1 MEPFNLAPLKRIL
14 FVDDEPQILH
24 ALGNLLRRQRRT
36 WELVFASSGKTAL
49 EEMAKAPVDVIVSDM
64 RMPEMNGATL
74 LKKAKELHPSTA
86 RIVLSGQADRD
97 LVVRVLPVSHQYLSK
112 PCDGATL
119 RRAIERACEIHA
131 LVDDPSLRGEI
142 GRIDHLPS
150 TPEAYALLRGALAR
164 NDALAE
170 EDVSRIVERDPA
182 MSAKILQMVS
192 SFYFDRPPSGS
203 SIRTAVSHI
212 GLDVLGQLA
221 KGDGTFSA
229 AANLL
234 LATDPDACA
243 SLKGFCDESYAVG
256 AQAQSMS
263 DSVDAE
269 SGEAF
274 AAGLLHDVGKLVFAT
289 AMPDRYTE
297 VLREAHTSLR
307 PLDEIEK
314 ERLGATH
321 AEAGAYLLALWGL
334 PVPIVEAIAAHH
346 EEPSPTHGMLTATVQ
361 RAIDRVYSR
370 APDSI

>member
-1 MEPFNLAPLKRIL
+1 MKRIL
-14 FVDDEPQILH
+14 FVDDEPQILQ

-36 WELVFASSGKTAL
+36 WEMVFASSGHAAL

-64 RMPEMNGATL
+64 RMPEMDGATL
-74 LKKAKELHPSTA
+74 LQKAKALYPSTA

-131 LVDDPSLRGEI
+131 LLGDSSLRREI

-150 TPEAYALLRGALAR
+150 TPEAYSQLRRSLAR
-164 NDALAE
+164 HDSCA

-192 SFYFDRPPSGS
+192 SSYFGQPPAVS

-234 LATDPDACA
+234 LTMDSDACA
-243 SLKGFCDESYAVG
+243 SLRELCDEAYAVG
-256 AQAQSMS
+256 THAQAMS
-263 DSVDAE
+263 DSVDTE

-274 AAGLLHDVGKLVFAT
+274 AAGLLHDVGKLIFAM
-289 AMPDRYTE
+289 AMPDRYAD
-297 VLREAHTSLR
+297 VLREAHASGR
-307 PLDEIEK
+307 PLYEVEK

-334 PVPIVEAIAAHH
+334 PIPIVEAIAAHH

-361 RAIDRVYSR
+361 RAIEHVHSM
-370 APDSI
+370 APASSV

>member
-1 MEPFNLAPLKRIL
+1 MKRIL
-14 FVDDEPQILH
+14 FVDDEPQILQ
-24 ALGNLLRRQRRT
+24 ALGNLLRKQRRT
-36 WELVFASSGKTAL
+36 WEMVFASGGQAAL

-64 RMPEMNGATL
+64 RMPEMDGATL
-74 LKKAKELHPSTA
+74 LQKAKALYPSTA

-97 LVVRVLPVSHQYLSK
+97 LIVRVLPVSHQYLSK

-131 LVDDPSLRGEI
+131 LLENPSLRGEI

-150 TPEAYALLRGALAR
+150 TPEAYSQLRRSLAR
-164 NDALAE
+164 HDSCA

-182 MSAKILQMVS
+182 MTAKILQMVS
-192 SFYFDRPPSGS
+192 SSYFGQPPAAVS

-221 KGDGTFSA
+221 KGHGTFSA

-234 LATDPDACA
+234 LTTDPEACA
-243 SLKGFCDESYAVG
+243 SLRQLCDEAHAVG
-256 AQAQSMS
+256 CEAQSMS

-274 AAGLLHDVGKLVFAT
+274 AAGLLHDVGKLVLAM
-289 AMPDRYTE
+289 AMPDRYAD
-297 VLREAHTSLR
+297 VLRRAHDSGR
-307 PLDEIEK
+307 PLYEVEK
-314 ERLGATH
+314 ELLGATH

-334 PVPIVEAIAAHH
+334 PVPVVEAIAAHH
-346 EEPSPTHGMLTATVQ
+346 AEPSPTHGMLTATVQ
-361 RAIDRVYSR
+361 RAITHVHSL
-370 APDSI
+370 APESA